1 MHHPTILVGI
11 ECSGQQGTIE
21 RLSSGTNRRGGEG
34 TSDDTAN

>member
-1 MHHPTILVGI
+1 MHHPTMLVGI
-11 ECSGQQGTIE
+11 MCSGQVATSE